1 MKEIFSINLREN
13 FKEIHKYS
21 IYSIYTKYNFE
32 IFLEI

>member
-21 IYSIYTKYNFE
+21 IYTKYNFE